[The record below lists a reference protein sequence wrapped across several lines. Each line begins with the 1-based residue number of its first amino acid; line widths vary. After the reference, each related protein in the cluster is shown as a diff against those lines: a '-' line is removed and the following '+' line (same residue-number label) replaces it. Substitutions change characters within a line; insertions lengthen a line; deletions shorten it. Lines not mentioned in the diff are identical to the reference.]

1 MVYFYLVLIHILAV
15 IIFLGNITITPF
27 WKLQAEKTKDRLV
40 MLRTWQGIIKADRLF
55 TMPGVSILL
64 LFGIG
69 AALHG
74 GYNLISTGWIF
85 WSLILYVISGA
96 AFMAKVV
103 PIQKNIV
110 ALSKDESKFG
120 WDEYKKLAKQWDI
133 WGSVA
138 TIAPWI
144 AVVLMVL
151 KPNI

>member
-1 MVYFYLVLIHILAV
+1 MVYFILVLIHVIAV
-15 IIFLGNITITPF
+15 IIFLGNITLAPF
-27 WKLQAEKTKDRLV
+27 WKSQAEKAKDRLNI
-40 MLRTWQGIIKADRLF
+40 LSTWEGIIRADRLF

-74 GYNLISTGWIF
+74 GYNLINTGWIF
-85 WSLILYVISGA
+85 WSIILYLISGA

-103 PIQKNIV
+103 PIQKKIV
-110 ALSKDESKFG
+110 SLAKDESKFG
-120 WDEYKKLAKQWDI
+120 WDEYFKLAKQWDI

-144 AVVLMVL
+144 AVMLMVI